1 MPLAKRK
8 TLELS
13 ITAFRNRFCKP
24 QLLELDV
31 VEIKNMKFE
40 AKTDTPEIFLV
51 TLQTRTMKTSPDPD
65 LPAVAASD
73 ALAGDLAAE

>member
-8 TLELS
+8 TLKLS
-13 ITAFRNRFCKP
+13 ITALQNRFCKP

-31 VEIKNMKFE
+31 VEIRDMKFE

-51 TLQTRTMKTSPDPD
+51 TLQTRTMKAYPDPD
-65 LPAVAASD
+65 PPAVAARD